1 MKQEV
6 RSKLKIIRDT
16 LTSSFRDQA
25 DALIASML
33 SKIISESDKVAIYA
47 PINSEVNLLKHLSTI
62 KASMYLLPIVKNDI
76 LEFHAWDPSEPLME
90 GKFSPEP
97 KPSSAVIPD
106 VIVIPCLGFDK
117 NNHRLGYGKG
127 FYDRTL
133 ASDIYKKALK
143 IGVAYSKQELDEALN
158 EAHDVKLDLFITE
171 QPGKRQIREIIQ
183 SAKSELEHLG
193 IPTARLD
200 AELLLAHS
208 LEVDRNK
215 LFMKSEE
222 EVCDLEFKALLHRR
236 KQFEPIAYILGYK
249 EFWGLNFK
257 VTKDTLIP
265 RPDSELIIELVKSYF
280 PNLSTPYKILD
291 LGTGTGC
298 LGISLAHEYKNS
310 SATLVDISS
319 KALDVAKWNA
329 KNLGVEERILSL
341 QSSWFENIIQQKFDI
356 IICNPP
362 YIARD
367 AILMP
372 DVLEYEPHQALFA
385 DDAGYSEYVHIAANL
400 HNYMAPNS
408 LAFLEFG
415 KGQGISRIF
424 ENRGYNVIAVKSDL
438 AGLDRVVILNFK
450 IDSGNN

>member
-1 MKQEV
+1 
-6 RSKLKIIRDT
+6 
-16 LTSSFRDQA
+16 
-25 DALIASML
+25 
-33 SKIISESDKVAIYA
+33 
-47 PINSEVNLLKHLSTI
+47 
-62 KASMYLLPIVKNDI
+62 
-76 LEFHAWDPSEPLME
+76 
-90 GKFSPEP
+90 
-97 KPSSAVIPD
+97 
-106 VIVIPCLGFDK
+106 
-117 NNHRLGYGKG
+117 
-127 FYDRTL
+127 
-133 ASDIYKKALK
+133 
-143 IGVAYSKQELDEALN
+143 
-158 EAHDVKLDLFITE
+158 
-171 QPGKRQIREIIQ
+171 
-183 SAKSELEHLG
+183 
-193 IPTARLD
+193 
-200 AELLLAHS
+200 
-208 LEVDRNK
+208 
-215 LFMKSEE
+215 
-222 EVCDLEFKALLHRR
+222 
-236 KQFEPIAYILGYK
+236 
-249 EFWGLNFK
+249 
-257 VTKDTLIP
+257 
-265 RPDSELIIELVKSYF
+265 LVKSYF

-415 KGQGISRIF
+415 KGQGVGISRIF